1 MTPISVLVVQHDA
14 VTRDAIKSMLDRLG
28 CLTIR
33 VSSTDF
39 AIGALRTVVFNLM
52 LFSSTR
58 DDIEVEMV
66 ALRAKVVQPRV
77 KVIFL
82 TGSLPARQLSAVDLV
97 LQTPFEIDMLEDAIR
112 EVVGHEA
119 QRNSSTDVP
128 LIEA

>member
-66 ALRAKVVQPRV
+66 ALRAKV
-77 KVIFL
+77 
-82 TGSLPARQLSAVDLV
+82 
-97 LQTPFEIDMLEDAIR
+97 
-112 EVVGHEA
+112 
-119 QRNSSTDVP
+119 
-128 LIEA
+128 